1 MLTPFSFY
9 YMTFNFGG
17 KKARDV
23 GLTSRFHLSN
33 FMPDN
38 IFYDGMGWETTQ
50 FIFCFFLFC
59 FSFLGVVID
68 VFLSIEEVDL
78 VLSL

>member
-1 MLTPFSFY
+1 
-9 YMTFNFGG
+9 MTFNFGG

-23 GLTSRFHLSN
+23 GLTSRCHLSG

-38 IFYDGMGWETTQ
+38 IFYDGMGWGTTQ
-50 FIFCFFLFC
+50 FFFVFFVLF
-59 FSFLGVVID
+59 FFLGVVID
-68 VFLSIEEVDL
+68 VFLSIEEVDS